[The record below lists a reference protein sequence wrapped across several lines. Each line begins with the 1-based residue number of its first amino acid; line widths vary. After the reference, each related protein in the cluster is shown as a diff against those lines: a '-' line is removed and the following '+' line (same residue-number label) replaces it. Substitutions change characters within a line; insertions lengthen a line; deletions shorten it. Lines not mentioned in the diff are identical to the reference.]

1 MIYRNTLLGT
11 LNFNG
16 TQITGFIQDWVNT
29 GPLIK
34 IDRNPVRVDSSCP
47 TAISSL
53 DEPVCGEEKC
63 LFDNDPNYMPCVP
76 SILLMMMLLAVLRDV
91 SFRMDKQLQ

>member
-1 MIYRNTLLGT
+1 MVYRNAVMGT

-16 TQITGFIQDWVNT
+16 TQIIGFIQDWVST

-34 IDRNPVRVDSSCP
+34 IDGNPVRVDSSCS

-53 DEPVCGEEKC
+53 DEPVCKA
-63 LFDNDPNYMPCVP
+63 P
-76 SILLMMMLLAVLRDV
+76 
-91 SFRMDKQLQ
+91 

>member
-16 TQITGFIQDWVNT
+16 TQIVDFTQDWVST
-29 GPLIK
+29 GPLIE
-34 IDRNPVRVDSSCP
+34 IDGNSVRVDSSCP

-53 DEPVCGEEKC
+53 NEPVCGDKKEEEC
-63 LFDNDPNYMPCVP
+63 LYDYDPNYARCAQHLDDNNVATCFEGCV
-76 SILLMMMLLAVLRDV
+76 VRNG
-91 SFRMDKQLQ
+91 

>member
-1 MIYRNTLLGT
+1 MIYQNALLGT

-16 TQITGFIQDWVNT
+16 TQIVDFIQDWVST

-34 IDRNPVRVDSSCP
+34 IDGNSVRVDSSCP

-53 DEPVCGEEKC
+53 DEPVCGEKEKC
-63 LFDNDPNYMPCVP
+63 LYDNDHVCPAP
-76 SILLMMMLLAVLRDV
+76 
-91 SFRMDKQLQ
+91 